1 MKICPFCREE
11 IHQHAI
17 KCRYCG
23 SSVLPPQPTSEKADT
38 TPIAD
43 ANQVIYVGRNQFA
56 YILDQGLVRFAK
68 FAFAVVAVIITAGA
82 VLYGFDIQKGV
93 DKVQEG
99 IDKVRASEDKA
110 RNSRD
115 SVEKMVE
122 KVQEIEERI
131 KASSQRISK
140 IEETVRKDSEEAQA
154 AVNSIKTSKFFI
166 EKVANIVSLNFGG
179 NQPTPVEVVTKSDHP
194 WFTTPELA
202 KLYDM
207 PANLDGTGQTIG
219 IVELGGGFSDSDLD
233 SYFAKLGIPK
243 PQIEWISVGG
253 TENQPD
259 SSPDSADG
267 QVALDI
273 EVAGA
278 AAHGAKLKIYF
289 AQDIAEAVKRA
300 TADDISVLLIS

>member
-56 YILDQGLVRFAK
+56 YILDQGLVRF
-68 FAFAVVAVIITAGA
+68 
-82 VLYGFDIQKGV
+82 V

-243 PQIEWISVGG
+243 PQIEWIS
-253 TENQPD
+253 
-259 SSPDSADG
+259 
-267 QVALDI
+267 
-273 EVAGA
+273 
-278 AAHGAKLKIYF
+278 
-289 AQDIAEAVKRA
+289 
-300 TADDISVLLIS
+300 